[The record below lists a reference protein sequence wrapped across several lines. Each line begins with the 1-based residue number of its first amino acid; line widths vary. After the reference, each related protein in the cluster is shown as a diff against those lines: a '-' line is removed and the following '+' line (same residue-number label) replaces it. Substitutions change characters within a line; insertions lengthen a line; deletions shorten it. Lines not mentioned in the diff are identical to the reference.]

1 MLSNKQKLCIVLS
14 AIAII
19 ILFGFCYC
27 EALITEDLEED
38 MKIAIKTIEPT
49 RQAFGLIDSA
59 ITFSDYEYEVFY
71 DVELSKS
78 YICDLIDC
86 VKTLDTAINSGKCT
100 ITAICE
106 MSAEKQRLN
115 QIIYDM
121 QTDVENYIRWEE
133 EYYYSAKTYEFL
145 KQNGYSDTIACA
157 IIGNMM
163 VETSPYSLTLK
174 PYAQHKSGCHY
185 GLCQW
190 ARKYYSQVMGAS
202 FEEQLV
208 FLLETMPKEFNRYG
222 PKFKKGFNY
231 DSFLEMTNVKEAAL
245 MFAKVYERCGKGSYP
260 ARKTCAKMAYE
271 YFVNGNDTTYYK
283 NK

>member
-1 MLSNKQKLCIVLS
+1 MSNKNRLYVVI
-14 AIAII
+14 IAV
-19 ILFGFCYC
+19 ILLFSHFCYS
-27 EALITEDLEED
+27 EAIVAETLEEA
-38 MKIAIKTIEPT
+38 MSITIKTIEPT
-49 RQAFGLIDSA
+49 KQVFGLIDTA
-59 ITFSDYEYEVFY
+59 ITFPDYEYKALY
-71 DVELSKS
+71 DVELSNN
-78 YICDLIDC
+78 YICNLIDC

-100 ITAICE
+100 VNAIDE
-106 MSAEKQRLN
+106 MCMEKQRLN

-121 QTDVENYIRWEE
+121 QTDVENYTKWEE

-145 KQNGYSDTIACA
+145 KQNGFNDTVACA

-190 ARKYYSQVMGAS
+190 ARKYYKQVMGAT
-202 FEEQLV
+202 FEEQLR

-222 PKFKKGFNY
+222 KIYKKNFDY
-231 DSFLEMTNVKEAAL
+231 EAFLEMTDVKEAAL
-245 MFAKVYERCGKGSYP
+245 AFAKIYERCGTGSYP

-283 NK
+283 NKK